1 LYEHIWVYLGFSTD
15 RFDSIRNQIT
25 TKFNGSFTMQ
35 TLLVIALLIVILLL
49 GLSSISQSY
58 ASAKQA
64 QAAIEASRAAQIA
77 STGNLVT
84 LVTVALV
91 IVAVLAAAVLVA
103 WLLLRTKSQPKRQW
117 VSGPNANW
125 GQVPQPQ
132 ANALLPALLSMMLYQ
147 MMQSQQQNQQE
158 TEQFWLMN
166 EPTHEMDVS
175 TFSDNSTWDF

>member
-1 LYEHIWVYLGFSTD
+1 M
-15 RFDSIRNQIT
+15 QI
-25 TKFNGSFTMQ
+25 
-35 TLLVIALLIVILLL
+35 LLVIAILIVVLLF

-91 IVAVLAAAVLVA
+91 ILVALAAVVLVS
-103 WLLLRTKSQPKRQW
+103 WLYLRAKAQPKRNW

-147 MMQSQQQNQQE
+147 MMQSQQE

-166 EPTHEMDVS
+166 EPNREIDVS